1 MSEKDVSYQKD
12 LIQAV
17 INNDVMVDKL
27 IIKDVQVGSVITN
40 FPIFDHNLVLS
51 TLVFQM
57 NV

>member
-27 IIKDVQVGSVITN
+27 IIKDVQVGFLITS
-40 FPIFDHNLVLS
+40 FPIFDHNLV
-51 TLVFQM
+51 
-57 NV
+57 

>member
-51 TLVFQM
+51 TLVF
-57 NV
+57 